1 MPAIATIVAK
11 VVFFILQVVFWT
23 VVVKTVD
30 TTYSKMK
37 SWNLQRVAAKA
48 A

>member
-11 VVFFILQVVFWT
+11 VVFYTLQVVFW
-23 VVVKTVD
+23 VLFVKTID

-37 SWNLQRVAAKA
+37 NWHLSRVAAKA